1 MRLDNIRLPNLS
13 FRRKALSTALIIVG
27 LLLYS
32 ISWIYVVRILTNQD
46 TKVLHGWNLGASL
59 EMLEAINA
67 MGYWQLF
74 SLHAGSLISLLIPTY
89 LLFRETSF
97 NRRFR
102 MVIVGITLLLV
113 VFDLLLWLLAP
124 YAPMRNIYV
133 GSIGLLTT
141 IPLTLFTIT
150 PLFQMWWYK
159 RWKSPT
165 GKPIRI
171 VIVGGGFAG
180 LYTALG
186 LNKTLGYS
194 HDLEIILLDKRN
206 YFLFPPLLP
215 SAAAGTIETR
225 QVSFPFRRIFET
237 TNIVFRKVSVSEVD
251 PHAQIVR
258 GVIEVSTD
266 PITGE
271 RIERE
276 TIQPYDYLL
285 FAPGSSTETFN
296 VSGVERYAF
305 FMRELNDAVILRN
318 HVIDCFERAAV
329 LSDIDAQKE
338 MLSFVIVGAGPTGIE
353 TASELF
359 DLIENILLKRYPEI
373 DRTMPT
379 VMIVQSGDTILPGWD
394 PSLIAMARAQLQK
407 MGIIVHLGARVSEVG
422 PHFVRSGAMRIQT
435 RTVVWTAGVKPS
447 PLAMRSGLMLHS
459 CGRIEVRDD
468 CRAKNYETIFV
479 LGDVAHYV
487 DPRTNEVLPPLG
499 QVAFQQGTHTA
510 KNLVR
515 LLCGKDTKPFRYFNF
530 GGLVSVGEHFAAV
543 NLLGIKLSG
552 FIGWFVW
559 RTLYLSKL
567 VGFGN
572 KVRVVLDWTLDLILE
587 RSIAQIRD
595 DQEPQRK

>member
-13 FRRKALSTALIIVG
+13 LRRKVLSTALISVG
-27 LLLYS
+27 LLLYI
-32 ISWIYVVRILTNQD
+32 ISWIYVVRVLTNRD
-46 TKVLHGWNLGASL
+46 AKVLFGGNLGASL
-59 EMLEAINA
+59 GMLEAMNA
-67 MGYWQLF
+67 LGYWQLF
-74 SLHAGSLISLLIPTY
+74 FLHAGSLIALLIPTY

-102 MVIVGITLLLV
+102 MVIVGLTLLLV
-113 VFDLLLWLLAP
+113 VFDLSLWLLAP

-133 GSIGLLTT
+133 GSIGLITT
-141 IPLTLFTIT
+141 IPLALFTIT

-165 GKPIRI
+165 GRPVRI

-194 HDLEIILLDKRN
+194 HDLEITLLDKRN

-266 PITGE
+266 PVTWE

-276 TIQPYDYLL
+276 TIQPYDYLV

-329 LSDIDAQKE
+329 LSDIDAQRE

-353 TASELF
+353 TASELY

-373 DRTMPT
+373 DRAIPT
-379 VMIVQSGDTILPGWD
+379 VMIAQSGDTILPDWD
-394 PSLIAMARAQLQK
+394 PSLVAMAQAQLQK
-407 MGIIVHLGARVSEVG
+407 MGITVHLGTRVSEVG
-422 PHFVRSGAMRIQT
+422 PHFVRSGTMRIQT

-447 PLAMRSGLMLHS
+447 PLAMRSGLTLHS
-459 CGRIEVRDD
+459 CGRIEVRED
-468 CRAKNYETIFV
+468 CRAKDYETIFV

-487 DPRTNEVLPPLG
+487 DPRTKEVLPPLG

-515 LLCGKDTKPFRYFNF
+515 LLSGKGTKPFRYFNF

-543 NLLGIKLSG
+543 NLLGVKLSG

-595 DQEPQRK
+595 DQESQRK